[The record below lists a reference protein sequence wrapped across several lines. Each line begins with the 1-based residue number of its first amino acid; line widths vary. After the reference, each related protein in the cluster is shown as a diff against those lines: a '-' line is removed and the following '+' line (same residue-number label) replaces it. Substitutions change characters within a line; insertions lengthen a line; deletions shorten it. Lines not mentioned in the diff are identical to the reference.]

1 MNLYILE
8 KLPKMGERP
17 KVALCWIVFLEKKE
31 LKEYWGNMGV
41 PVTEI
46 ALPNCCVI
54 IMFDQTWL
62 VCSPF
67 ANALTC

>member
-1 MNLYILE
+1 
-8 KLPKMGERP
+8 MGERP
-17 KVALCWIVFLEKKE
+17 KVALCGIVFPEKKE

-54 IMFDQTWL
+54 VMFDQT
-62 VCSPF
+62 
-67 ANALTC
+67 